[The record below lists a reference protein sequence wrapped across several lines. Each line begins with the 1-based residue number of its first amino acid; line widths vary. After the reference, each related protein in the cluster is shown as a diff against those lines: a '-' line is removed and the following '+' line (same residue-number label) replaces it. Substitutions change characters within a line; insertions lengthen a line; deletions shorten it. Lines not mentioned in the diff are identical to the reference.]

1 MSNLDAARDNPIYK
15 VFALP
20 FFGWLRNI
28 LPPERCHGC
37 SKSRKS
43 AYNARKK
50 KAARTDKT
58 AVKLVTSGLARKLGG
73 N

>member
-1 MSNLDAARDNPIYK
+1 MKRKCTGEDCLHCT
-15 VFALP
+15 
-20 FFGWLRNI
+20 

-43 AYNARKK
+43 AYNAREK

-58 AVKLVTSGLARKLGG
+58 AVKLVTSGLARKFGG

>member
-1 MSNLDAARDNPIYK
+1 MKRKCAGEDCLHCT
-15 VFALP
+15 
-20 FFGWLRNI
+20 

-43 AYNARKK
+43 AYNAREK
-50 KAARTDKT
+50 KATRTDKT
-58 AVKLVTSGLARKLGG
+58 AVKLVTSGLARKFGG